1 MDDLEQEYASIQ
13 EEIDKYRVDEWH
25 SLVPLMED
33 SDGLLDRLMDLSNV
47 NTPQFGLGTKGLFFH
62 KEEQGHIPPSKLWKI
77 DSDIAEVF
85 ILMLEDV
92 HYIYQALVCDYRDSH
107 HGCRVSQLTR
117 LDKKRKV

>member
-33 SDGLLDRLMDLSNV
+33 SDGLLERLIEISRPNIL
-47 NTPQFGLGTKGLFFH
+47 QGAKGLFLH
-62 KEEQGHIPPSKLWKI
+62 EEEQGHIPPSKLWKI

-85 ILMLEDV
+85 IFMLEDV
-92 HYIYQALVCDYRDSH
+92 HYIYQALVCDHRDSH

-117 LDKKRKV
+117 LDKKRKG

>member
-33 SDGLLDRLMDLSNV
+33 SDGLLERLMDLSNV
-47 NTPQFGLGTKGLFFH
+47 NTTQFGLGPKGLFFH

-117 LDKKRKV
+117 LDKKRKG